1 VGIGVGLFAL
11 LASVAAVAIQLWM
24 ILE

>member
-24 ILE
+24 MLE